1 MIRNVIINELGDF
14 VFENY
19 RRKTGFEREDSYY
32 LIKHQKKKDLQLFAI
47 KLTEKKYQ
55 IKGMPRK
62 TINLIR
68 KKTNKQTNKKNTH
81 KISKTIKNS
90 CSATKSYKKSKHC

>member
-47 KLTEKKYQ
+47 KLTEKKCQ

-68 KKTNKQTNKKNTH
+68 KKNKQTNKQ
-81 KISKTIKNS
+81 
-90 CSATKSYKKSKHC
+90 KKHTQNQ